1 MFIVKTLDT
10 GEIDYYEKIEDV
22 YMNCEGIDV
31 ENGLYEFGDD
41 EGNIYEVE
49 WVKKIK
55 SGNLFWLLSWSDQE
69 KYRLKK
75 RD

>member
-1 MFIVKTLDT
+1 MFIVKVLDT
-10 GEIDYYEKIEDV
+10 GEIDYYNKIEDV

-31 ENGLYEFGDD
+31 NNGLYEFSDD
-41 EGNIYEVE
+41 EGNIYDIE
-49 WVKKIK
+49 WIEEIK
-55 SGNLFWLLSWSDQE
+55 TGKLFGLFSWSNQG